1 MVYRLSVI
9 LIFLSCVVYGQ
20 RGIDA
25 LDVSDCYGGA
35 FIDRPGDFTL
45 QFTGRA
51 GDKDDIQAFPSLTS
65 KMSETNSLW
74 ASFVAPYDGLFLMTA
89 FALKG
94 NMDFVVFKAPNQDIC
109 QAVES
114 GGAEIERL
122 LQVNSKDTFG
132 LSKTPTPKNQYL
144 YGITMQAGQEIHM
157 FFNNSVQE
165 RVKLYLNINF
175 EGQGISEADIKKQVK
190 VKDHRTDETKTHLTV
205 RLRDRSTGLPISAQL
220 IIQESRNKDG
230 LYMGTDFLFTLGRR
244 SNISMK
250 IDAPGY
256 FFRDEELSLEGDRN
270 EEVIIW
276 LEPASPG
283 KKVELEGI
291 QFSMGS
297 SDFASGAEQ
306 KLRRLKDFMTL
317 NSEIRIEIRGHVHAV
332 GEGSYSGRRL
342 SMARAKKVLQY
353 LEDSGIDKNR
363 MEAVGLGNEHMVYPE
378 PKFTWQEQA
387 NRRVEIKIIE

>member
-1 MVYRLSVI
+1 MVFRLTIIIVFISHI
-9 LIFLSCVVYGQ
+9 TFAQ
-20 RGIDA
+20 RGDE

-35 FIDRPGDFTL
+35 FIDRPGDFTM

-51 GDKDDIQAFPSLTS
+51 GDKDDITAFPSLTS

-74 ASFVAPYDGLFLMTA
+74 ASFVAPYDGLFLMEA
-89 FALKG
+89 FAEKG
-94 NMDFVVFKAPNQDIC
+94 SVDFVVFKANNNDIC
-109 QAVES
+109 QAIES

-122 LQVNSKDTFG
+122 LQINARDTFG

-144 YGITMQAGQEIHM
+144 YAISMKRGEEIHL

-175 EGQGISEADIKKQVK
+175 EGEGISEAEIKKQVE
-190 VKDHRTDETKTHLTV
+190 VKDHRTDEMKTHLAV
-205 RLRDRSTGLPISAQL
+205 RLRDRNTGLPISAQL
-220 IIQESRNKDG
+220 IIQEFRNKDG

-244 SNISMK
+244 SNITMK

-283 KKVELEGI
+283 KKIELEGI
-291 QFSMGS
+291 QFRMGT
-297 SDFASGAEQ
+297 SDFATGAEQ

-317 NSEIRIEIRGHVHAV
+317 NSEIHIEIRGHVHAV
-332 GEGSYSGRRL
+332 GENSFSGRRL
-342 SMARAKKVLQY
+342 SLARAKKVMQY
-353 LEDSGIDKNR
+353 LEDSGVDKNR
-363 MEAVGLGNEHMVYPE
+363 METVGFGNEEMIYPE